1 MLLFDHVQLQRDNP
15 MKRALP
21 WQHLGGCGFGR
32 CELGA
37 GSGRCVCGEVSQPYP
52 FLLNFFFND
61 FLTTHGMAKFLRA
74 KDTREDPK
82 RAFYRAASDRFSI
95 TFQGQ
100 LHSLA
105 GIGTNNRQPD
115 GAGSNPVM
123 GARSGNPRGCD

>member
-21 WQHLGGCGFGR
+21 WQHRGGCGFGR

-52 FLLNFFFND
+52 FLTLNRGILNIGWVFE
-61 FLTTHGMAKFLRA
+61 LRA

-100 LHSLA
+100 LHCLA
-105 GIGTNNRQPD
+105 GIGTDNRQPD
-115 GAGSNPVM
+115 RPSSNPLM
-123 GARSGNPRGCD
+123 RARSGNARRCD